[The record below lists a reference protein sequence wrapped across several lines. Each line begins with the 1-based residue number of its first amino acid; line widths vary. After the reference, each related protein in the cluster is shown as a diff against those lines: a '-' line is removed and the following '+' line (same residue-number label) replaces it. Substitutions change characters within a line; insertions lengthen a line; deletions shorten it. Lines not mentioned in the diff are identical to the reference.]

1 MRMFLF
7 AKRNIKEILRDK
19 KERFFLDLAVPR
31 DIDKKIAD
39 FKNVFLYNLDDI
51 WELYNQNVEKREQIV
66 ENFFYLIEEQL
77 KKLKIKLEKQKK
89 YSKN

>member
-1 MRMFLF
+1 M
-7 AKRNIKEILRDK
+7 
-19 KERFFLDLAVPR
+19 AVPR
-31 DIDKKIAD
+31 DIDKKIAN

-77 KKLKIKLEKQKK
+77 EKLKIKLEKQKK